1 MKIKLETR
9 CKGRI
14 MVLALYFW
22 KKLADILY
30 VIEHRIKRK
39 KEEIKKDVIAKSK
52 DNKCLISSRAAI
64 IWWNLKDSVIA

>member
-14 MVLALYFW
+14 MALALYFW

>member
-1 MKIKLETR
+1 MA
-9 CKGRI
+9 
-14 MVLALYFW
+14 LALYFW